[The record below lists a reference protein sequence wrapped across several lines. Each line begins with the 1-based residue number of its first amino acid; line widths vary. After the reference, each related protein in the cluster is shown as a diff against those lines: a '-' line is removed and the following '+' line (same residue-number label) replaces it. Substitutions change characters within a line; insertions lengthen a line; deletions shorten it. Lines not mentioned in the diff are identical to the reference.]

1 MLLDLFCIFSRVNM
15 VDFQLNLTDFQ
26 QMKKRLKNNNIR
38 KKNKVNIARSMIV
51 NIKFD
56 KTNNGMKPFC

>member
-1 MLLDLFCIFSRVNM
+1 M